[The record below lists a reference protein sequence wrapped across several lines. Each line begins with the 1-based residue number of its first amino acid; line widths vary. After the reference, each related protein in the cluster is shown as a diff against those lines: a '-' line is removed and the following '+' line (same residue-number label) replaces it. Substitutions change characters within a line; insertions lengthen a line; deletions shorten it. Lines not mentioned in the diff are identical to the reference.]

1 MSSTDRKRHFHRD
14 WINGFETEDVK
25 KADYESILCLNE
37 QELNSASSQ
46 YMKSYSKAV
55 NDFQTKTSLT
65 SLDIAILTIAATL
78 QTLRWAILSN
88 DKMRFSKASDADDF
102 LKNTSKKI
110 RNSEFLPA
118 SVEQI
123 ATDLSNHTV
132 PYDAVARSDRF
143 MSLYK
148 GESVGLAGYNHR
160 YKALGHDPLAGLIF
174 GTANIATNTITIN
187 DFSRLFPSYHVVN
200 QQIDGKTSINKVIKW
215 TGQLCSDKPEII
227 GASFIRQI
235 IHCGTD
241 FFTKQGL
248 PLPVINVISP
258 ETSKF
263 LIGKQIDV
271 YSVMR
276 SATLAIIINKFIEM
290 LHRIFFDINTDD
302 ELLYD
307 IRTKKIL
314 LYSNTFS
321 SILNVGYV
329 ALTKDI
335 KRLDIGGILVTLWN
349 FLTNRPNMERLQLEF
364 INKTLDRELQK
375 EEDEVSQQLAKW
387 GFEI

>member
-1 MSSTDRKRHFHRD
+1 M
-14 WINGFETEDVK
+14 
-25 KADYESILCLNE
+25 
-37 QELNSASSQ
+37 
-46 YMKSYSKAV
+46 
-55 NDFQTKTSLT
+55 
-65 SLDIAILTIAATL
+65 
-78 QTLRWAILSN
+78 
-88 DKMRFSKASDADDF
+88 
-102 LKNTSKKI
+102 
-110 RNSEFLPA
+110 
-118 SVEQI
+118 
-123 ATDLSNHTV
+123 
-132 PYDAVARSDRF
+132 
-143 MSLYK
+143 
-148 GESVGLAGYNHR
+148 
-160 YKALGHDPLAGLIF
+160 
-174 GTANIATNTITIN
+174 
-187 DFSRLFPSYHVVN
+187 
-200 QQIDGKTSINKVIKW
+200 
-215 TGQLCSDKPEII
+215 CSDKPEII

-235 IHCGTD
+235 THCGTD